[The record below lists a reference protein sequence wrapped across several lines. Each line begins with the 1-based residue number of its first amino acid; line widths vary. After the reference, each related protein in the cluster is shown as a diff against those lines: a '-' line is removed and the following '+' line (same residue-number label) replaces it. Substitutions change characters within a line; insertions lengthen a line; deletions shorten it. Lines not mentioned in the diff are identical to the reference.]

1 MEASI
6 GELIQEGL
14 KLMLIGM
21 GIVYLFLM
29 LLVWIINVSYSV
41 IRRFDLD
48 ETLPPQE
55 HPVWQEHLKA
65 DDESLPAED
74 AELVAVISAAI
85 QNYQNQ

>member
-6 GELIQEGL
+6 GELLQEGF
-14 KLMLIGM
+14 KLMLVGM

-41 IRRFDLD
+41 IQRFDLD
-48 ETLPPQE
+48 EASPPQE
-55 HPVWQEHLKA
+55 YPAWHEHVQE
-65 DDESLPAED
+65 DNESPALEE
-74 AELVAVISAAI
+74 AELVAVITAAI